1 MCAYVRACVRVDLY
15 RKGRVYETGV
25 WIVSSATPNLTIK
38 TSGHNQRGSSI
49 NFHPFSNCT
58 RPPAGTVVGDTVL
71 PVDPAQLAAVQ
82 QVTRHHFLVPGAIGE
97 LSAVLLYSNI

>member
-1 MCAYVRACVRVDLY
+1 MCTYVRACVRVDVY

-25 WIVSSATPNLTIK
+25 WIVSSATPSLTIK
-38 TSGHNQRGSSI
+38 TSGCNQCGTSI
-49 NFHPFSNCT
+49 NFHPSSNCT